1 MMNNCTVERGFM
13 HCTEITIERG
23 NRRLVYGHYYS
34 AISVIACLQIAASV
48 GHERRGLSHVV
59 NMATRAGAEGN
70 MAVK

>member
-1 MMNNCTVERGFM
+1 M
-13 HCTEITIERG
+13 
-23 NRRLVYGHYYS
+23 LVYGHYYS

-70 MAVK
+70 MANIVIFILSTPAFTVFTF